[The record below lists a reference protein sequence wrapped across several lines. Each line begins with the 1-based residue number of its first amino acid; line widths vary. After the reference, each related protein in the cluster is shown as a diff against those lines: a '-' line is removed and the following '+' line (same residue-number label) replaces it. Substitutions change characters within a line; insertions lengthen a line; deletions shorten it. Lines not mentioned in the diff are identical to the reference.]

1 MLVVCKDTLLNP
13 GVLDTRSL
21 PKKFF
26 GRVQVL
32 PRGGS
37 LRLWLRLI
45 VEMQLVRYFSALA
58 PFVVLPFVSRDLA
71 LPITQAPIA
80 MIIVIGV
87 VEMKVLRLSDKAR
100 AALMDVPEAE
110 RRIDTLRFRARAI
123 LRSIAA
129 KRGLDSGAL
138 SLVVEQSELAR
149 VATLTFVSVQGALP
163 KPLVL
168 DLDAAERALVSDLFD
183 DAFTERDLHH
193 ATQRLAEPIHEV
205 KIEAQGVAAHA
216 RLAAALQNHAAEG

>member
-71 LPITQAPIA
+71 LPSTQAPIA

-100 AALMDVPEAE
+100 AALMDVAEAE

-123 LRSIAA
+123 LRTIAA

-149 VATLTFVSVQGALP
+149 VAPLTFVSVQGALP

-205 KIEAQGVAAHA
+205 KIEAQGVSAHA
-216 RLAAALQNHAAEG
+216 RLAAALQHRAAEG